1 MKKQRI
7 LCSGIK
13 GIIFPFY
20 AFLFL
25 GAFLLFSSATFAQK
39 VNFSGT
45 WTFNE
50 DKSELGEGRFRRAAT
65 KLTIKQEGNNMSIER
80 VSQRRDGEEFTSTE
94 KYTLDGKE
102 CENPAFNTTRKS
114 TVTWSEDGKS
124 LTIAS
129 TMVFER
135 EGQETEMK
143 SSEILTLTDNGK
155 SLSISST
162 SMSPRGEMK
171 RTYVY
176 DKEE

>member
-7 LCSGIK
+7 SCTGMK

-20 AFLFL
+20 AFLFM

-45 WTFNE
+45 WTYNE
-50 DKSELGEGRFRRAAT
+50 DKSEVGEGRFRGAAT
-65 KLTIKQEGNNMSIER
+65 ELTIKQEGNNMSIER
-80 VSQRRDGEEFTSTE
+80 VSQGRDGEEFTRNE
-94 KYTLDGKE
+94 KYTLDGKV

-114 TVTWSEDGKS
+114 TATWSEDGKS

-135 EGQETEMK
+135 EGQEREMK
-143 SSEILTLTDNGK
+143 STEVLSLADNGK
-155 SLSISST
+155 TLSITST

-176 DKEE
+176 DKE

>member
-1 MKKQRI
+1 MKKQKI
-7 LCSGIK
+7 FCSGIK
-13 GIIFPFY
+13 GITFPFY

-25 GAFLLFSSATFAQK
+25 GAFLLISSVTLAQK

-45 WTFNE
+45 WSFNE
-50 DKSELGEGRFRRAAT
+50 DKSELGEGRFRGAAT

-80 VSQRRDGEEFTSTE
+80 VSQGRDGEEVTRNE

-124 LTIAS
+124 LTISS

-135 EGQETEMK
+135 EGEEMEMK
-143 SSEILTLTDNGK
+143 SSEILSLTDDGK
-155 SLSISST
+155 SLTIYST

-176 DKEE
+176 DKE

>member
-1 MKKQRI
+1 MKKQKI
-7 LCSGIK
+7 SYSGIK
-13 GIIFPFY
+13 GINLPFY
-20 AFLFL
+20 AFLFM
-25 GAFLLFSSATFAQK
+25 GAFLLISSATIAQK
-39 VNFSGT
+39 TNFSGT
-45 WTFNE
+45 WGFNE
-50 DKSELGEGRFRRAAT
+50 DKSELGEGRFRGAAT

-80 VSQRRDGEEFTSTE
+80 VSQGRDGEEVTRNE

-124 LTIAS
+124 LTISS

-135 EGQETEMK
+135 EGEEMEMK
-143 SSEILTLTDNGK
+143 SSETLTLTDGGK
-155 SLSISST
+155 SLSINSV

-176 DKEE
+176 DKE

>member
-80 VSQRRDGEEFTSTE
+80 VSQRRDG
-94 KYTLDGKE
+94 KE